1 MNNEQRKKIIIERLT
16 TAFAPAYI
24 EVIDQ
29 SHLHI
34 GHAGAQSGAGHFDLI
49 IEKRCFNESS
59 TLAIHKAI
67 YRVLGDLIP
76 NEIHALSIKLSDD
89 NDS

>member
-1 MNNEQRKKIIIERLT
+1 MNNKQRQTLIIERLT
-16 TAFAPAYI
+16 TTFSPTYI

-49 IEKRCFNESS
+49 IDKNCFNESS

-67 YRVLGDLIP
+67 YRVLDDLIP
-76 NEIHALSIKLSDD
+76 NDIHALSIKLCNN
-89 NDS
+89 NDL